1 MIIHMFYGFLIE
13 YNRGNIG
20 VARVAHCG
28 SGNHGVHRGPA
39 SPPSVHRGQAPG
51 IRRGPDNP
59 RGLRRGPAPG
69 DRIRPGELSPI
80 CKGFRRSFAPLV
92 AAAVAEPSIETAPG
106 YEWLRL
112 GVERLAL
119 KGFKE
124 SSQQLIVFFS
134 STDAACKAMNVD
146 GTRVEYRVWN
156 PFRSKLGAAILAG
169 IDYHWDCEFLHLGQ
183 YYRHVEQIL
192 LYLIVL
198 EVVYAVEVSPRGGR
212 DLVNMAKKR
221 TNVIPIIVHARHP
234 ARYWMLVSL
243 VDVIFA
249 DVAQPDQA
257 RILGLNAN
265 YFLKVGGCCL
275 ISIKANCIDSTL
287 PAEKVYEH
295 EMERMGAEQLT
306 PKQRVTHEPFERDHA
321 CVVGGY
327 RMPIK
332 IENELSESWCMHA
345 CLQKIVSLLRFSSA
359 RILL

>member
-1 MIIHMFYGFLIE
+1 MLPRSV
-13 YNRGNIG
+13 N
-20 VARVAHCG
+20 
-28 SGNHGVHRGPA
+28 SG
-39 SPPSVHRGQAPG
+39 
-51 IRRGPDNP
+51 
-59 RGLRRGPAPG
+59 
-69 DRIRPGELSPI
+69 
-80 CKGFRRSFAPLV
+80 
-92 AAAVAEPSIETAPG
+92 
-106 YEWLRL
+106 
-112 GVERLAL
+112 
-119 KGFKE
+119 
-124 SSQQLIVFFS
+124 
-134 STDAACKAMNVD
+134 NVD

-169 IDYHWDCEFLHLGQ
+169 IDYHWDCEFLHIGQ

-275 ISIKANCIDSTL
+275 ISIKANYIDSTL

-295 EMERMGAEQLT
+295 EMERMGAEQLK
-306 PKQRVTHEPFERDHA
+306 PKQRVTLEPFERDHA

-345 CLQKIVSLLRFSSA
+345 CMPAEDCLSFEIQLC
-359 RILL
+359 